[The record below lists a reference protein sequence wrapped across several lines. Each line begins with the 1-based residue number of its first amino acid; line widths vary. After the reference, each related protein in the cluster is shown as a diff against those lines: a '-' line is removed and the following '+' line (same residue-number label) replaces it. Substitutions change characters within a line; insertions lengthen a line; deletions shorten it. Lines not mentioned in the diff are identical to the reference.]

1 MLHKGITLLQIEYFI
16 AVARSLNFTDA
27 AKSMYVS
34 QPSLSKQIALLE
46 KEIGVQ
52 LFNRSTRGVRLTP
65 AGAVLYKELGN
76 VLETIHNA
84 IEKSSKKDLGE
95 EGFIT
100 IGCLDSMDLDNFLP
114 PIIKFFK
121 DRHKG
126 INIIFERHS
135 FKKLREKLMSNNLDI
150 IFTLS
155 FEIDDSLDLVYDTVF
170 KSSSSIVMSITNPLS
185 IKEKLTL
192 SDIKDEDFVFIS
204 RDESPKGF
212 DGIIS
217 LCREHGFTPNI
228 VKQLPNI
235 ESLLLCVES
244 GLGIAIL
251 DSNIRRRNS
260 NLKHFEIENDQVDAV
275 MAWKKENMNP
285 SVSLF
290 TNSVINKA
298 LNGLDI

>member
-1 MLHKGITLLQIEYFI
+1 MLYKGITLLQIEYFI
-16 AVARSLNFTDA
+16 AVARNLNFTDA

-76 VLETIHNA
+76 VLETIHDA

-100 IGCLDSMDLDNFLP
+100 IGCLDTMDLDNFLP
-114 PIIKFFK
+114 PIIKSFK
-121 DRHKG
+121 VLHKG

-135 FKKLREKLMSNNLDI
+135 FKNLREKLMNNSLDI
-150 IFTLS
+150 IFTLD
-155 FEIDDSLDLVYDTVF
+155 FEIDDSLDVIYDTVY
-170 KSSSSIVMSITNPLS
+170 KSSSSIVMSVTNPLS
-185 IKEKLTL
+185 MKEKLTL
-192 SDIKDEDFVFIS
+192 RDVKNEDFVFIS

-260 NLKHFEIENDQVDAV
+260 NLKHFEIENDKVDAV

-298 LNGLDI
+298 VNKLDI

>member
-1 MLHKGITLLQIEYFI
+1 MLYKGITLLQIEYFI
-16 AVARSLNFTDA
+16 AVARCLNFTDA
-27 AKSMYVS
+27 AKSLYVS

-46 KEIGVQ
+46 KEIDVQ

-65 AGAVLYKELGN
+65 AGTVLYKELGN
-76 VLETIHNA
+76 VLDTIHLA
-84 IEKSSKKDLGE
+84 IEKAAQKDLGE

-100 IGCLDSMDLDNFLP
+100 VGCLDTIDTDNFLP
-114 PIIKFFK
+114 SIMKKFK
-121 DRHKG
+121 EEHQG

-135 FKKLREKLMSNNLDI
+135 FKPLREKLMNGSLDV

-155 FEIDDSLDLVYDTVF
+155 FEIDDSLDIVYDNIF
-170 KSSSSIVMSITNPLS
+170 KSSSSIVMSKANPLS
-185 IKEKLTL
+185 KMDKLTL
-192 SDIKDEDFVFIS
+192 DDIKNENFVTIS

-212 DGIIS
+212 DCVTS
-217 LCREHGFTPNI
+217 LCKKYGFTPNI

-244 GLGIAIL
+244 GLGITIL
-251 DSNIRRRNS
+251 DSKLRRSNS
-260 NLKHFEIENDQVDAV
+260 NLKHFEIENDYMDVV

-290 TNSVINKA
+290 TNSVINKE
-298 LNGLDI
+298 LIV

>member
-1 MLHKGITLLQIEYFI
+1 MLYKGITLLQIEYFI

-121 DRHKG
+121 ERHKG

-170 KSSSSIVMSITNPLS
+170 KSSSSIVMSLTNPLS

-192 SDIKDEDFVFIS
+192 SDIKDEEFVFIS

-228 VKQLPNI
+228 IKQLPNI

-275 MAWKKENMNP
+275 MAWRKENMNP

-298 LNGLDI
+298 LNRLDI